1 MTNMSICGCCGR
13 TTDKNFP
20 FCPWCGKSK
29 IKAADESRETQDVII
44 RNNLDKKHAEQ
55 VEQMEAIGKKI
66 DDLERELSVL
76 VLSAEMA
83 K

>member
-1 MTNMSICGCCGR
+1 MTNMSICGFCGR
-13 TTDKNFP
+13 TTDKAFP

-29 IKAADESRETQDVII
+29 VTIETKETEEILSQ
-44 RNNLDKKHAEQ
+44 NLADKKYAEQ
-55 VEQMEAIGKKI
+55 FEHMEEIGRQI
-66 DDLERELSVL
+66 DELERELSVL

>member
-1 MTNMSICGCCGR
+1 MSICECCGR
-13 TTDKNFP
+13 TTDKSFP

-29 IKAADESRETQDVII
+29 VSQANEKSRETII
-44 RNNLDKKHAEQ
+44 QNNLDKKHSEQ
-55 VEQMEAIGKKI
+55 FEHMEEIGRQI
-66 DDLERELSVL
+66 DELERELSIL